1 MRGYSL
7 KAIRTNLDLTLE
19 EASKMIGVSK
29 YTLYNYEHYKTIPD
43 NEVIKRIME
52 AYNVSYNEI
61 RFQQNNK
68 KKLAVKK
75 WNVVK

>member
-61 RFQQNNK
+61 RFQPNNK

-75 WNVVK
+75 

>member
-7 KAIRTNLDLTLE
+7 KAIRINLDLTLE

-61 RFQQNNK
+61 RFQPNNK

-75 WNVVK
+75 